1 MQTFKEIE
9 RTDDYIVYEYRTALG
24 YIMYGTIGV
33 WLFCVVERNL
43 ATLEYLAYGLIVIY
57 FLAIYL
63 PSRKRIKFI
72 RDAMRTQ
79 GITMS
84 GSRWSFSDPLRIHV
98 AIEDKSDDQTA
109 T

>member
-9 RTDDYIVYEYRTALG
+9 RADDYVVYEYRTALG

-33 WLFCVVERNL
+33 WLFCVVEGNL

-57 FLAIYL
+57 FLVIYL
-63 PSRKRIKFI
+63 PSRKRSKII
-72 RDAMRTQ
+72 REAMRTQ

-84 GSRWSFSDPLRIHV
+84 GSRWSFSDPLKVRVTIGG
-98 AIEDKSDDQTA
+98 ESDDQTA
-109 T
+109 A